1 MCDMVISFV
10 NRKGG
15 SAKTT
20 SAAYI
25 ATCIATDT
33 DKRVLCIDSDNE
45 QSLMKWKES
54 GALEG
59 IDVLAVEED
68 KLKHTVKKIQ
78 KDSSYDVILIDTPPN
93 NVGVIHTVSALS
105 DGVIVTLSPSFQ
117 DVLRLASTLSPIE
130 TIEELKGVGLTN
142 VLLTSAKTNTN
153 ILQEVRTE
161 LEANNIAVCDTVIYD
176 RVRYQQDDIS
186 YLDEYMTLCKELEI
200 I

>member
-1 MCDMVISFV
+1 MIISFV

-15 SAKTT
+15 SGKTT

-25 ATCIATDT
+25 AMCIASTG
-33 DKRVLCIDSDNE
+33 KSVLCIDSDNE

-54 GALEG
+54 GELTG
-59 IDVLAVEED
+59 VDVLAVSED
-68 KLKHTVKKIQ
+68 NLKATVKEH
-78 KDSSYDVILIDTPPN
+78 SASYDAILIDTPPN
-93 NVGVIHTVSALS
+93 NAAIIHTASALS

-130 TIEELKGVGLTN
+130 TIEELKGKALTS

-153 ILQEVRTE
+153 ILQEVRAE
-161 LEANNIAVCDTVIYD
+161 LEANDIAVCDTVIYD
-176 RVRYQQDDIS
+176 RVKYQHHDIS
-186 YLDEYMTLCKELEI
+186 YLDEYMELCKELEI